1 MKCSKMFAFQV
12 ARFLSMGSSALVSI
26 GSGTDGD
33 TVRRSNA
40 TAACEG
46 SGVLSV
52 AWSSES
58 TACSGESRTSSDTD
72 DVPYV

>member
-1 MKCSKMFAFQV
+1 MFAILV
-12 ARFLSMGSSALVSI
+12 AQFFSVGNSALVSI

-33 TVRRSNA
+33 TVRRSSA

-58 TACSGESRTSSDTD
+58 AACSGESGTSSDTD

>member
-1 MKCSKMFAFQV
+1 MKCSKMFAILV
-12 ARFLSMGSSALVSI
+12 AQFFSMGNSALVSI

-33 TVRRSNA
+33 TVSRSSA

-58 TACSGESRTSSDTD
+58 ADCSGESGTSSDTD